1 MLTQIHFYI
10 IYFEIFPMCLY
21 IYIPVNCICV
31 QIGLD
36 ITVLDVFNEYRATYS
51 GMSEMYLDVSS
62 WEVFSLSPSAH
73 YTEYLICLSDRHAMG
88 FGNNVKKDVRSGE
101 ERWREIAGERLPL
114 INRRSCQ
121 LFGSWSSLSWNTFLS
136 LSLHLLL
143 LFSQSLTLPFS
154 LKQLYPFRSTEYRDC
169 F

>member
-10 IYFEIFPMCLY
+10 ICFERFPVCLY
-21 IYIPVNCICV
+21 IYIPVNYICV

-36 ITVLDVFNEYRATYS
+36 ITVLDVFNDYGATYS

-62 WEVFSLSPSAH
+62 WEVFSLLPLAH
-73 YTEYLICLSDRHAMG
+73 YTEYLICFSDRHAMG
-88 FGNNVKKDVRSGE
+88 FGNTVKKDVRSRK

-121 LFGSWSSLSWNTFLS
+121 LFGSWISLSWNTF

-143 LFSQSLTLPFS
+143 LFSQSLTLPFG